1 MCDPFNMELV
11 PLTRLLQGK
20 RVVLASSSPRRRDIL
35 SSMGLQFEVVPSHF
49 QESLEKARFPAPP
62 EYARETAK
70 LKALEVASRLRRDL
84 HPPDVIIGADTIVAV
99 DGVILEKPKDKDDAY
114 RMLRRLSGQQHSVIT
129 GVAIL
134 RPLWRRQLQEPSST
148 CPEAPEAEGDP
159 EAEVEL
165 SLFHEETRVTFSRLS
180 EPLLC
185 EYVESG
191 EPLDK
196 AGAYGLQA
204 RGGALAERVEGDF
217 FNAVGFPLNRCIR
230 ELAAIFPDVGPQV
243 PVSQRPATP
252 Q

>member
-1 MCDPFNMELV
+1 VRPCSFRPC
-11 PLTRLLQGK
+11 PPCPSLTRPLGVWLRPLQ
-20 RVVLASSSPRRRDIL
+20 
-35 SSMGLQFEVVPSHF
+35 
-49 QESLEKARFPAPP
+49 
-62 EYARETAK
+62 
-70 LKALEVASRLRRDL
+70 
-84 HPPDVIIGADTIVAV
+84 AV
-99 DGVILEKPKDKDDAY
+99 DGFILEKPKDKDDAY

-217 FNAVGFPLNRCIR
+217 FNAVGFPLNRCMR
-230 ELAAIFPDVGPQV
+230 ELAAIFPDVGPHV

>member
-20 RVVLASSSPRRRDIL
+20 RVVLGSSSPRRRDIL
-35 SSMGLQFEVVPSHF
+35 SSM
-49 QESLEKARFPAPP
+49 ESLEKARFPATP

-70 LKALEVASRLRRDL
+70 LKALEVASRLRL
-84 HPPDVIIGADTIVAV
+84 HRAL
-99 DGVILEKPKDKDDAY
+99 DGFILEKPKDKDDAY

-134 RPLWRRQLQEPSST
+134 RPLWQRQLQELSST
-148 CPEAPEAEGDP
+148 CPEAPEVEGDP

-180 EPLLC
+180 EPRLC

-191 EPLDK
+191 EPL
-196 AGAYGLQA
+196 
-204 RGGALAERVEGDF
+204 
-217 FNAVGFPLNRCIR
+217 
-230 ELAAIFPDVGPQV
+230 
-243 PVSQRPATP
+243 
-252 Q
+252 

>member
-1 MCDPFNMELV
+1 MCDPFNMELG

-20 RVVLASSSPRRRDIL
+20 RVGAGRAAPPGGTAVRE
-35 SSMGLQFEVVPSHF
+35 GLPSHF
-49 QESLEKARFPAPP
+49 QESLEKVRFPAPP
-62 EYARETAK
+62 EYALETAK
-70 LKALEVASRLRRDL
+70 LKALEVASRLCRDL
-84 HPPDVIIGADTIVAV
+84 HPPDVIIGADTIMAV

-114 RMLRRLSGQQHSVIT
+114 RMLRRLCGQQHSVIT

-148 CPEAPEAEGDP
+148 CPEAPEAEVDP

-165 SLFHEETRVTFSRLS
+165 SLFHKETRVTFSWLS

-191 EPLDK
+191 DPLDK

-204 RGGALAERVEGDF
+204 RGGALAERMEGDF
-217 FNAVGFPLNRCIR
+217 FNAVGFPLNCCMG
-230 ELAAIFPDVGPQV
+230 ELAAIFL
-243 PVSQRPATP
+243 
-252 Q
+252 

>member
-1 MCDPFNMELV
+1 
-11 PLTRLLQGK
+11 
-20 RVVLASSSPRRRDIL
+20 
-35 SSMGLQFEVVPSHF
+35 MGLQFEVVPSHF

-62 EYARETAK
+62 EYAWETAK
-70 LKALEVASRLRRDL
+70 LKALEVASWLLRDL
-84 HPPDVIIGADTIVAV
+84 HPPDVIIGADTIMAV
-99 DGVILEKPKDKDDAY
+99 DGFILEKPKDKDDAY

-134 RPLWRRQLQEPSST
+134 RPLWRGGR
-148 CPEAPEAEGDP
+148 DP

-204 RGGALAERVEGDF
+204 RGGALAEHVEGDF
-217 FNAVGFPLNRCIR
+217 FNAVGFPLNRCMR

>member
-1 MCDPFNMELV
+1 MLRRWWAG
-11 PLTRLLQGK
+11 PLHGAP
-20 RVVLASSSPRRRDIL
+20 ASAH
-35 SSMGLQFEVVPSHF
+35 PS
-49 QESLEKARFPAPP
+49 PAPCQP
-62 EYARETAK
+62 RP
-70 LKALEVASRLRRDL
+70 V
-84 HPPDVIIGADTIVAV
+84 PPSLA
-99 DGVILEKPKDKDDAY
+99 PP
-114 RMLRRLSGQQHSVIT
+114 RLSGQQHSVIT

-134 RPLWRRQLQEPSST
+134 RPLWQRQLQEPSST

-185 EYVESG
+185 QYVESR

-217 FNAVGFPLNRCIR
+217 FNTVGFPLNRCMR
-230 ELAAIFPDVGPQV
+230 ELAAIFPDVGPHV
-243 PVSQRPATP
+243 PVSQHPATP

>member
-20 RVVLASSSPRRRDIL
+20 RVVLGSSSPRRRGIL
-35 SSMGLQFEVVPSHF
+35 SSM
-49 QESLEKARFPAPP
+49 ESLEKARFPATP

-70 LKALEVASRLRRDL
+70 LKALEVASRLRL
-84 HPPDVIIGADTIVAV
+84 HRAL
-99 DGVILEKPKDKDDAY
+99 DGFILEKPKDKDDAY

-134 RPLWRRQLQEPSST
+134 RPLWQRQLQEPSST
-148 CPEAPEAEGDP
+148 CPEAPEVEGDP

-180 EPLLC
+180 EPRLC

-196 AGAYGLQA
+196 AGTYGLQA

-217 FNAVGFPLNRCIR
+217 FNAVGFPLNRCMR
-230 ELAAIFPDVGPQV
+230 ELAAIFPDVGPHV
-243 PVSQRPATP
+243 PVSQHPATP

>member
-1 MCDPFNMELV
+1 M
-11 PLTRLLQGK
+11 
-20 RVVLASSSPRRRDIL
+20 
-35 SSMGLQFEVVPSHF
+35 
-49 QESLEKARFPAPP
+49 
-62 EYARETAK
+62 
-70 LKALEVASRLRRDL
+70 
-84 HPPDVIIGADTIVAV
+84 

-185 EYVESG
+185 QYVESG

-217 FNAVGFPLNRCIR
+217 FNTVGFPLNRCMR
-230 ELAAIFPDVGPQV
+230 ELAAIFPDVGPHV
-243 PVSQRPATP
+243 PVSQHPATP

>member
-1 MCDPFNMELV
+1 MELV

-134 RPLWRRQLQEPSST
+134 RPLWRRQLQEPR
-148 CPEAPEAEGDP
+148 DP

>member
-35 SSMGLQFEVVPSHF
+35 SSMGLQFEVRTLPLPGVPGRRRGGSGG
-49 QESLEKARFPAPP
+49 SAPNMPAGDSKAEGSGGGVR
-62 EYARETAK
+62 
-70 LKALEVASRLRRDL
+70 RLCRDL

-114 RMLRRLSGQQHSVIT
+114 RILRRLSGQQHSVIT
-129 GVAIL
+129 VVAIL
-134 RPLWRRQLQEPSST
+134 RPLWRRQLQEPK
-148 CPEAPEAEGDP
+148 
-159 EAEVEL
+159 VEL
-165 SLFHEETRVTFSRLS
+165 SLFHEETHVTFSRLS

>member
-1 MCDPFNMELV
+1 
-11 PLTRLLQGK
+11 
-20 RVVLASSSPRRRDIL
+20 
-35 SSMGLQFEVVPSHF
+35 MGLQFEVVPSHF

-62 EYARETAK
+62 EYAWETAK
-70 LKALEVASRLRRDL
+70 LKALEVASWLLRDL
-84 HPPDVIIGADTIVAV
+84 HTPDVIIGADTIMAV
-99 DGVILEKPKDKDDAY
+99 DGFILEKPKDKDDAY

-134 RPLWRRQLQEPSST
+134 RPLWRRRQLQEPSST

-185 EYVESG
+185 EYVESR

-230 ELAAIFPDVGPQV
+230 ELAAIFPDVGPHV